1 MNKMFSHTKA
11 ENLIKLK
18 ENSKLSHV
26 EKILYFT
33 VQEWKKNEK
42 GLLHKITNMFSN
54 QEVIIRSS
62 AIGED
67 SSSYSNAGNFS
78 SFQHVSTIN
87 KNLKQKINLVIK
99 SYNQKKN
106 YNKKKQILI
115 QTQSSKIKTSGVIF
129 TKHVKNNGPYY
140 NIDYEDGKQTDSVT
154 KGISKDSVS
163 IFRKSDTTSIPK
175 KWKKLISC
183 VKEIESIFQS
193 DKLDIEFGLTNSK
206 VIIFQVRPIT
216 QLSNKKQPITELQLK
231 NLIQNNSER
240 FSNYSKKSTKLIGKN
255 TIFSDMS
262 DWNPSEII
270 GNDPNNL
277 DFSLYKY
284 LIMEKIWHKSR
295 SELGYSDFNSTNLM
309 IKFGNKPYVDLRAS
323 FNSLIPET
331 LSKTIKKKLMSF
343 FFQKLEKNPHLH
355 DKVEFNILF
364 TCFDLTTPK
373 RLKELKQYGFS
384 VKEIQKIHDE
394 LLLLTN
400 SIIQNFPDYQK
411 ESQISIKKLEI
422 KRKKILNQISKQNYI
437 PNLKKLLDDCQ
448 TFGTFQFSKMARI
461 AFVATAI
468 LKSLDHQKL
477 LNNNFLDNFMTNIQT
492 PLSDFQD
499 DLHLL
504 NKNKITRNYFLKKY
518 GHLRPGTYDIT
529 ALRYSQQPDII
540 NHNYTSKKLRKSHTP
555 ALDMKTLKVI
565 SNSGLKFPNTTPLE
579 FVKNALVMRE
589 QLKFEFTKNLSE
601 ALEII
606 KKIADSQ
613 KIPVDNICHLTINEI
628 LNMDT
633 KNTSKSKDIIAKKIK
648 RAKNTRIKNSQLIHP
663 PIIFSPKDFFIINN
677 FHSKPNF
684 ITSKKLKSKTIN
696 LDDDFSSKNINNSII
711 LIENADPGFDWIFNF
726 SPAGLI
732 TKYGG
737 VASHMAIRCGELN
750 LPAAIGCGELLFDKL
765 LNASKLD
772 LDCGNE
778 TITILQNKKADRFS
792 EEKRILREL
801 GYIK

>member
-1 MNKMFSHTKA
+1 MNKMSSHTKA

-18 ENSKLSHV
+18 QNSKLSHV
-26 EKILYFT
+26 EELLYFT
-33 VQEWKKNEK
+33 VEEWKKNEK
-42 GLLHKITNMFSN
+42 ILLKKIINTFYN

-67 SSSYSNAGNFS
+67 SNSSSNAGNFS
-78 SFQHVSTIN
+78 SFQHVSTVS

-99 SYNQKKN
+99 SYHKKKN
-106 YNKKKQILI
+106 YNKKNQILI
-115 QTQSSKIKTSGVIF
+115 QTQSSQITTSGVIF

-163 IFRKSDTTSIPK
+163 IFRKSDVAFIPK

-183 VKEIESIFQS
+183 VKEIESIFHS
-193 DKLDIEFGLTNSK
+193 DELDIEFGITNSK

-216 QLSNKKQPITELQLK
+216 QLSNLKSAISELQLK
-231 NLIQNNSER
+231 NIIRNNSKR
-240 FSNYSKKSTKLIGKN
+240 FSNYSKKNSKLFGNK

-270 GNDPNNL
+270 GNEPNNL
-277 DFSLYKY
+277 DFSLYNY
-284 LIMEKIWHKSR
+284 LIMQKIWHKSR
-295 SELGYSDFNSTNLM
+295 SELGYSDFNPTNLM

-331 LSKTIKKKLMSF
+331 LPKSIKKKLMSF

-373 RLKELKQYGFS
+373 RLKELKKYGFS
-384 VKEIQKIHDE
+384 ENEIKKIHDE

-400 SIIQNFPDYQK
+400 SIIQNFPIYLK
-411 ESQISIKKLEI
+411 ESKTSIEKLEI
-422 KRKKILNQISKQNYI
+422 KRKNILKQISKQNYI
-437 PNLKKLLDDCQ
+437 PNLKQLLDDCQ
-448 TFGTFQFSKMARI
+448 IFGTFQFSKMARI

-468 LKSLDHQKL
+468 LKSLEHQKL
-477 LNNNFLDNFMTNIQT
+477 LNDNFLDNFMANIQT

-504 NKNKITRNYFLKKY
+504 NQNKITRNYFLKKY

-540 NHNYTSKKLRKSHTP
+540 NHNYTLKKSKKSETPVLNMKILKS
-555 ALDMKTLKVI
+555 I
-565 SNSGLKFPNTTPLE
+565 SNSGLKFTNTSPLE
-579 FVKNALVMRE
+579 FVKNALVIRE

-606 KKIADSQ
+606 KKIANSQ
-613 KIPVDNICHLTINEI
+613 KIPVHDICHLTINEI
-628 LNMDT
+628 LNMDV
-633 KNTSKSKDIIAKKIK
+633 KNISKSKDIIKEKIK
-648 RAKNTRIKNSQLIHP
+648 KAKNTRIKNSQLIHP
-663 PIIFSPKDFFIINN
+663 PIIFSQKDFFIMKN

-684 ITSKKLKSKTIN
+684 ITSKKLKSQTIN
-696 LDDDFSSKNINNSII
+696 LDDDFSSKKIKNSII

-765 LNASKLD
+765 LNASKLN
-772 LDCGNE
+772 LDCHNE
-778 TITILQNKKADRFS
+778 TITILQNKKTDRFS